1 MTLLQTRL
9 ERRAQERR
17 IAERNEALVFA
28 VLTIIGA
35 GLLILAVL
43 PWTL

>member
-9 ERRAQERR
+9 ERRARERR
-17 IAERNEALVFA
+17 IAERNEALMLA
-28 VLTIIGA
+28 MLTIIGA

-43 PWTL
+43 PWTV